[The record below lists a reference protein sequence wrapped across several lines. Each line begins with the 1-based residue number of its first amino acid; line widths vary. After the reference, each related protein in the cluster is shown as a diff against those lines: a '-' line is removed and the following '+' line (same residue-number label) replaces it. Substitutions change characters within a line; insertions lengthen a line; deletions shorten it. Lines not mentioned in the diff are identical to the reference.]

1 MRPLKPIPIL
11 LLLPSFP
18 SFQWAPS
25 SGQTQTLPASLQQPL
40 PSFVL
45 TLIRNRAAEWAARKA
60 TWMWGPLLPT
70 HFHGM
75 AKGGNGEP
83 VVSEPCPPRA
93 PSAPH
98 ILCASSR
105 CCSTKEGIRISG
117 QRYMRLVPS
126 GILLWTPGT
135 MSQCP
140 KGDCVGLGRMC
151 LTLGKWTLG
160 TEEEE

>member
-1 MRPLKPIPIL
+1 MGSQEGNVDVGSTL
-11 LLLPSFP
+11 
-18 SFQWAPS
+18 
-25 SGQTQTLPASLQQPL
+25 THTLPWDGQ
-40 PSFVL
+40 
-45 TLIRNRAAEWAARKA
+45 R
-60 TWMWGPLLPT
+60 
-70 HFHGM
+70 
-75 AKGGNGEP
+75 GNGEP